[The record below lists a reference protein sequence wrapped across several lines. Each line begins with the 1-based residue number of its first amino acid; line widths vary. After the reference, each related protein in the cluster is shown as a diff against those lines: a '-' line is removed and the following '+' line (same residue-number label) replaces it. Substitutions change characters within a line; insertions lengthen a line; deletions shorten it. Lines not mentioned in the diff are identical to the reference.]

1 MATLAGPGASSLRM
15 TEGMTLTEGG
25 HAGTSDLKPGRW
37 QGTSRI
43 TEERATAWVSKGR
56 RLAAPLLELAGPVA
70 DPAAVVHR
78 VVATGRDR
86 LYGDFMV
93 AWLDASADPR
103 VVCCLPDASFFL
115 QVLHRCYAPVLR
127 RRPDLASLLAGTSRP
142 EMSLTNDVLQIQ
154 LRGLG
159 DDYSMVRHHALM
171 LFYAAIWLDEPE
183 RSLWLELYDELA
195 GLVFQ
200 RPGGPPSLDAV
211 ASAEAGALEDF
222 RTMADRTLDGREAD
236 QLLSEPAAIGR
247 VLDYQLYRCCHR
259 AVVARVPRRPGATAG
274 SVAPGPPVRGLRRAG
289 LPRTP
294 LDGATMTTTARV
306 EITMVRQEGPDG

>member
-37 QGTSRI
+37 QGTSPI

-78 VVATGRDR
+78 VVSTERDR

-127 RRPDLASLLAGTSRP
+127 RRPDLAGLLAGTSRP

-222 RTMADRTLDGREAD
+222 RTMAERTLDGREAD
-236 QLLSEPAAIGR
+236 QLLSEPGAIGR
-247 VLDYQLYRCCHR
+247 VLDYQLYAAAAIGLLWREYR
-259 AVVARVPRRPGATAG
+259 AVPEPLQEAWHRDHL
-274 SVAPGPPVRGLRRAG
+274 SVGY
-289 LPRTP
+289 
-294 LDGATMTTTARV
+294 V
-306 EITMVRQEGPDG
+306 EPDFLERHWMEQQR